1 MLNPKRHQVDRL
13 RDTIGE
19 TLSEIEELAPE
30 RPSVQA
36 VLAASLLIEKA
47 IGIDLQIS
55 VRKQPNGLFLD
66 RKSRSDHHHALTIE
80 GDLYVDY
87 RMYHA
92 DTFDD
97 RYDNFVS
104 AVLGFAEPFKADIER
119 LAKP

>member
-13 RDTIGE
+13 RDAIGD
-19 TLSEIEELAPE
+19 TLSEIEKLAPE

-47 IGIDLQIS
+47 IGIDLQIA
-55 VRKQPNGLFLD
+55 VRKQPNGLFLG
-66 RKSRSDHHHALTIE
+66 RKSRSDYLHALTVE

-97 RYDNFVS
+97 RYDDFVS

-119 LAKP
+119 LTKP